1 MENGNLSTKCLI
13 GKVRASYVQVFQP
26 KSMQT
31 DGSNPK
37 YSISLIIPKS
47 ETELIKKIRAA
58 IKAAYTAGIASKF
71 GGKAPSSW
79 KDPLRDG
86 DDERSDKPEYADS
99 YFLNASCK
107 TKPGVTKRSG
117 TRMVN
122 GKKENIIVPITDENE
137 FYSGCWV
144 YASVNF
150 FAFSTSGNKGVACGL
165 NNVLKVD
172 DGDMLGGRQSA
183 QSDFGELDIPDDDA
197 PFNDETNTND
207 CPY

>member
-13 GKVRASYVQVFQP
+13 GKVRASYVQVFPTKINADRQEQSEVLDFADHP
-26 KSMQT
+26 EER
-31 DGSNPK
+31 DGAHQ
-37 YSISLIIPKS
+37 
-47 ETELIKKIRAA
+47 KIRAA

-86 DDERSDKPEYADS
+86 DDERSDKAWYADS

-107 TKPGVTKRSG
+107 TKPGVTKCSG

-183 QSDFGELDIPDDDA
+183 
-197 PFNDETNTND
+197 ETTSAS
-207 CPY
+207 